1 MAKFEWPGR
10 LCAVSG
16 WPELKGSVTT
26 WTEEVRFDG
35 LSVKTG
41 LKLELKGEPRE
52 LKSRVKPSALSLQGP
67 PVLMAKHTF
76 KRANLQVGAAAL
88 V

>member
-41 LKLELKGEPRE
+41 LKLELKGEPRAQ
-52 LKSRVKPSALSLQGP
+52 VKGEAFSFKP
-67 PVLMAKHTF
+67 P
-76 KRANLQVGAAAL
+76 GASCFNGKTHI
-88 V
+88 